1 MTKTEI
7 DEMKRKRLEIDR
19 IEAAFNEDI
28 EDIVQRLKN
37 QFIEGKYLCELNEKL
52 KKEISRLEEAKRKLE
67 QEELIIEYGE
77 EITYEQG
84 L

>member
-52 KKEISRLEEAKRKLE
+52 KNKEITELEYKKIFKL
-67 QEELIIEYGE
+67 Q
-77 EITYEQG
+77 
-84 L
+84 